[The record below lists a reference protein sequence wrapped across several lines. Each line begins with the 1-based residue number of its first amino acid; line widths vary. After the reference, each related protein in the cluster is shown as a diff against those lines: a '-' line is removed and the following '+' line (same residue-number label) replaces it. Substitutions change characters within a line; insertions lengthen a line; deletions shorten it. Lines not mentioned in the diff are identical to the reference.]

1 MAATGLTYRS
11 GVLLVLLAGSIW
23 STTGLMIRLMEEAQ
37 TWQILFYR
45 SIGMLPVL
53 GFYISW
59 RSKYHLLTIV
69 RKAGVPAA
77 VGGMGLVFA
86 FAGGIF
92 AIQSTTVANAVF
104 LFATAP
110 FFTAILGRIILREPV
125 RRTTAVA
132 IFVAC
137 LGMAIMFREG
147 LAAGQM
153 IGNLAAIS
161 SAMGFAVFTIALR
174 WHKLED
180 MLPAVLLSGVFA
192 FFTALVMC
200 RLLNQPIILSAWDT
214 GVSLFMGAFQL
225 GLGLSI
231 YTFGSKAVPAAEL
244 ALMSMT
250 EVLLA
255 PVWVWL
261 FMRES
266 ASLWT
271 FIGGAVLM
279 AAIAGNALSGIRRR
293 RWVPAKL

>member
-214 GVSLFMGAFQL
+214 CVSLFMGAFQL

>member
-1 MAATGLTYRS
+1 MTTTGPTYRS
-11 GVLLVLLAGSIW
+11 GVFLVLLAGSIW

-192 FFTALVMC
+192 FFTALMMC

>member
-1 MAATGLTYRS
+1 MTTTGPSYRS
-11 GVLLVLLAGSIW
+11 GVFLVLLAGSIW

>member
-1 MAATGLTYRS
+1 MTTTGPTYRS
-11 GVLLVLLAGSIW
+11 GVFLVLLAGSIW

-125 RRTTAVA
+125 RRTTVVA

-192 FFTALVMC
+192 FFTALMMC